1 MNARRILML
10 MLIAV
15 YICFLSAG
23 VGAAVSPSI
32 VWTSEVTA
40 DSTIQLE
47 VNQVKDLS
55 GFVVWNEGGYSP
67 EGYVTLTTDS
77 ANLQLLNAEGYAG
90 STSTIHNGQI
100 DQVWDVSS
108 TLVNFDGY
116 LADAFKAV
124 DTNEYVGFSSISI
137 KPTAVG
143 TYHVY
148 WRAALDT
155 SDAGYDFVRDPSS
168 GYTDSLGYYAK
179 RMTIEVV
186 DLTAPSISITSPTNN
201 QAFRTSSI
209 TILGTVSDNVDINNV
224 EIKVGTG
231 NWEQASLS
239 GTSWS
244 KSITLSSGSN
254 TIYARA
260 TDTSGN
266 TRMVSR
272 NVIYDIIPPSIT
284 INSPEKDTTVFIHTI
299 KVSGTASDEIGV
311 ASLEVNG
318 KSVFTP
324 TNWDVDINLVEGT
337 NTITVVATDN
347 VGNTATNIIT
357 LTYTSPATTE
367 WIKTFGG
374 INPDGIYDVQ
384 QTSDGGY
391 ILAGYLADDDSLDMW
406 LAKLKSDGTKSWSET
421 YGTYDFFEGASSLL
435 QTSDGG
441 YILAGYTIEYKD
453 DSLYYDAYVVKTDS
467 SGKELWNKEYGG
479 NENDLI
485 ISIFQ
490 TSDGGYILAGKTES
504 YGAGM
509 ADAWLVKI
517 DSDGGKIWDKTFGG
531 SGNDRLTSAL
541 QLTDGGYILAGTTYL
556 SGSSQGWL
564 IMTNSEGEKIWG
576 ETYGGPTSDS
586 YFSVR
591 SVQQTNDGGHV
602 LVGSTD
608 LDAYLVKTDSSGKEL
623 WSETFGGNDFDEFT
637 EVHQTNDGGYI
648 LAGTTG
654 GIDVYDEAE
663 DCWYTSYDAW
673 LVKIDSARNVVWD
686 KVITG
691 YGFPHVFQQTSD
703 GGYILGGEYF
713 IGVVNSDGF
722 LIKIEGDSDAIPI
735 IIPTTMSIKSIGNRG
750 YLTNSNFDTIIDVKD
765 QYGNPI
771 TTGLTF
777 DINLPSY
784 ADVYFYTPTVTSSGN
799 DYIVKIQQHGSIT
812 MKVPV
817 TITATDIKGNKISK
831 SFDMKYTSDWVD
843 ANADADIIFN
853 NIESGVQVDISA
865 INWRKITKI
874 NQNFYFAFPTYDDE
888 RGYSGYLV
896 VDENGNIPT
905 NEIVEK
911 VVFAAEVGPFFQSN
925 DFANDMNKFGEH
937 LVYLSTF
944 TKLGEEI
951 IGVRDGATKILG
963 FIGGTYTGGTF
974 THAINTHKYVSSA
987 VNGVKFINGALG
999 KYNKIWEISESTL
1012 RITGRSMLGLHGA
1025 QTYLISSEVNRYPY
1039 DINIYDYEL
1048 CKELKFLWETSV
1060 AGGVIGV
1067 ELAASE
1073 TPSADFESQVND
1085 IIWNAADGAGLP
1097 TNIINYEDPLDKSL
1111 KIMGNAALRGQQV
1124 TIDFE
1129 DYNIFVQGRASY
1141 SSSIFSSSENVFTN
1155 MADLNA
1161 LLPTEKPIFKTIMD
1175 VSLIDPY
1182 SSTMDLLPA
1191 SDLIK
1196 KTLDGNGINYYEI
1209 DGDCPSDM
1217 LIVNETGAR
1226 IGFFDGSFINEI
1238 ENAYLLSLG
1247 EFESYILPANHTYS
1261 IKIISGNG
1269 SDSTQPTSFYIKTN
1283 VGGNSIFLAY
1293 TNLSIFDNSSV
1304 NITLSDT
1311 LSDSRLSFNENND
1324 SITKMVSPDSQ
1335 ISLKYIG
1342 NNSTAYITK
1351 FENKSFTYN
1360 YNDNTND
1367 IEITLFSNISYNNET
1382 IQISKNNTAIAKTD
1396 FIPIKSININPS
1408 NNISKSMEWSNIK
1421 IFYTDQ
1427 ELEILDISES
1437 SLKIYWLNGTD
1448 WEEVDSKISST
1459 QNYLI
1464 ANVTHFSEYAIGGQ
1478 TKADLVINDTSL
1490 KVSNT
1495 NPTAG
1500 DIITIDTTI
1509 YNTGNSSADGFNVCL
1524 YVDGVVENNYY
1535 TSVPPKSNTTIHMQ
1549 WTATV
1554 GIHNLTISADILEL
1568 IDENNESNNN
1578 VTEQITV
1585 KAYYSPSQDSSGGGG
1600 CGSGSSGETFE
1611 NIQVKEVIREYII
1624 ADSTITYEF
1633 KEDANAIGF
1642 VSFDA
1647 KTNAGYITAT
1657 VEVLRNA
1664 SALVSY
1670 TASGEVYQNMNIW
1683 IGLAGFA
1690 TDQNIANPV
1699 IGFKI
1704 SKSWVTEN
1712 DIDKSTIKLNRY
1724 SSGAWNQLPTTKTNE
1739 DENYI
1744 YFSSETP
1751 GFSPFAIS
1759 GDQKSSTVKTYYS
1772 PPQVSSD
1779 TMSFVV
1785 KDDVKESSVEPV
1797 DVPDNEDTSSGL
1809 TGLVSLIGIFIF
1821 SVGIFLKKEE
1831 IGKWINQRRS

>member
-1 MNARRILML
+1 ML
-10 MLIAV
+10 MVIAV
-15 YICFLSAG
+15 YVCFVSAG
-23 VGAAVSPSI
+23 LGAAVSTPSI
-32 VWTSEVTA
+32 FWESESVA
-40 DSTIQLE
+40 DSAIQLE
-47 VNQVKDLS
+47 LNQVMNLPA
-55 GFVVWNEGGYSP
+55 FVVWNNGGYSP

-77 ANLQLLNAEGYAG
+77 SNLQLLNAVGYG
-90 STSTIHNGQI
+90 DSTSTIYNGQI

-108 TLVNFDGY
+108 TLVYFDGY

-137 KPTAVG
+137 KPTAYG
-143 TYHVY
+143 IYHVY
-148 WRAALDT
+148 WRAALNT
-155 SDAGYDFVRDPSS
+155 SDVGYDFVRDPSS
-168 GYTDSLGYYAK
+168 GHTDSLGYYAK
-179 RMTIEVV
+179 RITIEVV
-186 DLTAPSISITSPTNN
+186 ELTPPSISISSLLDNQFVTNPT
-201 QAFRTSSI
+201 I
-209 TILGTVSDNVDINNV
+209 TVYGTASDNVAVSKV
-224 EIKVGTG
+224 EIKTG
-231 NWEQASLS
+231 AENWEQASLS

-260 TDTSGN
+260 TDTCGN
-266 TRMVSR
+266 TRIVSI
-272 NVIYDIIPPSIT
+272 NVICDITPPSIT
-284 INSPEKDTTVFIHTI
+284 IKSPEKDTTVSVHTI
-299 KVSGTASDEIGV
+299 KVSGTVSDENGI

-318 KSVFTP
+318 KSVSTP

-347 VGNTATNIIT
+347 AGNTATEIIT
-357 LTYTSPATTE
+357 LTYTSPATVD
-367 WIKTFGG
+367 WIRTFGG

-406 LAKLKSDGTKSWSET
+406 LEKLKSDGTKSWSET

-453 DSLYYDAYVVKTDS
+453 YSLYYDAYVVKTDS
-467 SGKELWNKEYGG
+467 SGKELWNKTYGG
-479 NENDLI
+479 NENDLF

-490 TSDGGYILAGKTES
+490 ISDGGYILAGKTES

-531 SGNDRLTSAL
+531 SGDDRLTSAL

-564 IMTNSEGEKIWG
+564 IMTNSEGETIWG

-591 SVQQTNDGGHV
+591 SVQQTNDEGYI

-637 EVHQTNDGGYI
+637 EVHQTNGGGYI

-654 GIDVYDEAE
+654 GIDVYDEVE

-673 LVKIDSARNVVWD
+673 LVKIDSAGNVVWD

-691 YGFPHVFQQTSD
+691 YDFPNVFQQTSD

-713 IGVVNSDGF
+713 IGVANSDGF
-722 LIKIEGDSDAIPI
+722 LIKIEGDLDAIPT
-735 IIPTTMSIKSIGNRG
+735 IIPTTMSIKSIGNSG

-765 QYGNPI
+765 QYGYPI

-784 ADVYFYTPTVTSSGN
+784 ADIYFNTPTVTSSGD
-799 DYIVKIQQHGSIT
+799 DYIVKIQQHGVIT

-817 TITATDIKGNKISK
+817 TITATNINGNKISK
-831 SFDMKYTSDWVD
+831 SFDLKYASDWVD

-999 KYNKIWEISESTL
+999 KYNKIGEISESTL
-1012 RITGRSMLGLHGA
+1012 RITGRSMMGLHGA

-1097 TNIINYEDPLDKSL
+1097 TNIINYGNPLDKSL

-1124 TIDFE
+1124 TIYFE
-1129 DYNIFVQGRASY
+1129 DYNILVNGKASY
-1141 SSSIFSSSENVFTN
+1141 SSSIFPSSENVFTN

-1161 LLPTEKPIFKTIMD
+1161 LLPTEKPIFRTIMD

-1196 KTLDGNGINYYEI
+1196 KTLDGNGIDYYEI

-1283 VGGNSIFLAY
+1283 VGGNSTFLAY
-1293 TNLSIFDNSSV
+1293 TNLSIFDNSSI

-1324 SITKMVSPDSQ
+1324 SITKMVCPDSQ
-1335 ISLKYIG
+1335 ISLKYME

-1351 FENKSFTYN
+1351 FENKSFTYD
-1360 YNDNTND
+1360 DNTND
-1367 IEITLFSNISYNNET
+1367 IEITLFSNVSYNNEA

-1408 NNISKSMEWSNIK
+1408 NNISKSMEWANIK

-1427 ELEILDISES
+1427 ELGMLNISES

-1448 WEEVDSKISST
+1448 WEKVDTKISST
-1459 QNYLI
+1459 QNYLF
-1464 ANVTHFSEYAIGGQ
+1464 ANITHFSEYAIGGQ
-1478 TKADLVINDTSL
+1478 TKADLVINETSL
-1490 KVSNT
+1490 KISNT

-1500 DIITIDTTI
+1500 DVITIDTTI

-1524 YVDGVVENNYY
+1524 YVDGAVENNYY
-1535 TSVPPKSNTTIHMQ
+1535 TSVTPKSNTTIRMQ
-1549 WTATV
+1549 WTTTV
-1554 GIHNLTISADILEL
+1554 GIHNITVNADSLEL
-1568 IDENNESNNN
+1568 IDETNETNNN

-1585 KAYYSPSQDSSGGGG
+1585 KAYYSPPQVSSGGGG
-1600 CGSGSSGETFE
+1600 GGSGSSGEAFE
-1611 NIQVKEVIREYII
+1611 NIAVKDVVRMYI
-1624 ADSTITYEF
+1624 AKDNSITYEF
-1633 KEDANAIGF
+1633 KEDANSIGF

-1657 VEVLRNA
+1657 VEVLNNLSTIVS
-1664 SALVSY
+1664 SAP
-1670 TASGEVYQNMNIW
+1670 SGEVYQNMNIW

-1690 TDQNIANPV
+1690 TDNNIANPV
-1699 IGFKI
+1699 IGFKVL
-1704 SKSWVTEN
+1704 KSWINEN
-1712 DIDKSTIKLNRY
+1712 DIDESTIKLNRY

-1739 DENYI
+1739 DDNYI

-1751 GFSPFAIS
+1751 GFSPFSIS
-1759 GDQKSSTVKTYYS
+1759 GYQKSSAVIANV
-1772 PPQVSSD
+1772 QDSSD
-1779 TMSFVV
+1779 TMSSVA
-1785 KDDVKESSVEPV
+1785 KDDIKASGIEPV
-1797 DVPDNEDTSSGL
+1797 DVPNNEDKSSGGL
-1809 TGLVSLIGIFIF
+1809 TALVSLIGISIL